1 MNPGLVFL
9 LRASWRGRLRF
20 VVRRMKTVKGAAGML
35 GTGLF
40 LGVVVGAQV
49 VARWAGGGHGLPRE
63 PILMYGPPLFLLMI
77 LPQVVTA
84 RGLHFHPAEIGFL
97 FPAPVGR
104 RELLAYQLASRLP
117 LQALAGVWVA
127 LYTARNPPLLGAGMA
142 AVSLALVFAYA
153 LAQWIALLRV
163 AAEARLPA
171 AARRVAGAVVV
182 GVPVAALLWTWRGL
196 PATAPV
202 WSRVGMM
209 AVSPAVQGPAQLM
222 RPFAELYAAPSA
234 LSALG
239 WSVECAAMCAVVV
252 ALVLA
257 TGVPFEEKALV
268 VSQKANDRLARMRSG
283 RATLPAEGAPA
294 PRPAWRVSVP
304 RLAFLGRAEPLA
316 RRHLLE
322 MVHAP
327 RSLLGPLMLVVA
339 LGGGVLFAA
348 AQGTDRDAPGDAAL
362 RAGIALASV
371 VLLPSLLAGGLRMD
385 FRGDLDRMP
394 FLKSLPLPAV
404 TVAVGQLVPG
414 ALLITTIQLV
424 LAGAVVAV
432 TRVAPPPWSA
442 GVALVLP
449 VVAWCLL
456 AVDNALFLLMPYR
469 PPPPGTPASPYTG
482 RNLLVMLLKMLSLVV
497 VFGITG
503 VAAWAA
509 YLLGGRSPLAA
520 GGAAAVALL
529 GMAVVLTLAV
539 GAAFA
544 AFDVNRDVP
553 A

>member
-1 MNPGLVFL
+1 VNPGLVFL

-20 VVRRMKTVKGAAGML
+20 VGRRMRTVKGATSTVA
-35 GTGLF
+35 TGLF
-40 LGVVVGAQV
+40 LLLVVGSQV
-49 VARWAGGGHGLPRE
+49 VARWVDGGHGLPRE
-63 PILMYGPPLFLLMI
+63 PILLYGPPLFLLMI

-117 LQALAGVWVA
+117 VQALAGVGVA
-127 LYTARNPPLLGAGMA
+127 MYTARNPPLLGAGIA
-142 AVSLALVFAYA
+142 GVALALVFAYA
-153 LAQWIALLRV
+153 LAQWVALLRV
-163 AAEARLPA
+163 RAERRLPPA
-171 AARRVAGAVVV
+171 ALRALNAALVAVPAV
-182 GVPVAALLWTWRGL
+182 ALLWTWHSL

-209 AVSPAVQGPAQLM
+209 AASPAVQGPAQLM

-239 WSVECAAMCAVVV
+239 WSVACAAMCAVAA

-257 TGVPFEEKALV
+257 TDAPFEEKALV

-283 RATLPAEGAPA
+283 RAAPPAEGAPA
-294 PRPAWRVSVP
+294 SRPAWRVSVP

-322 MVHAP
+322 MAHAP
-327 RSLLGPLMLVVA
+327 RSLLGPLVLVAA

-348 AQGTDRDAPGDAAL
+348 SAGADQGGPEDAAL
-362 RAGIALASV
+362 RAGISLAAV

-385 FRGDLDRMP
+385 FRGDLDRMA

-414 ALLITTIQLV
+414 TLLITIIQLV

-432 TRVAPPPWSA
+432 TRVAPPPWA
-442 GVALVLP
+442 AWVAPLLP
-449 VVAWCLL
+449 VVGWCLL

-482 RNLLVMLLKMLSLVV
+482 RNLLVMLLKMLSLAV

-509 YLLGGRSPLAA
+509 YLLGGRSPLA
-520 GGAAAVALL
+520 GGVAAAVALL
-529 GMAVVLTLAV
+529 GMAVVLTLGV